1 MIYRRRPSGI
11 HARPTHVYTKTPQ
24 LSTGHFYTD
33 DTILY
38 IYIYTNTSLLKYN
51 FYDKQV
57 FYLHRETFPSNTA
70 QSYSTKHLKIKGLM
84 IEGVPQGSRSG
95 PLMFHGL
102 RFRLTLCL
110 SHGSLMVGLIFLWT
124 TTSCR
129 SSSDGC

>member
-1 MIYRRRPSGI
+1 METS
-11 HARPTHVYTKTPQ
+11 Q

-38 IYIYTNTSLLKYN
+38 VYIYTNTSLLKY
-51 FYDKQV
+51 KQV
-57 FYLHRETFPSNTA
+57 FHLHRETFPSNTA

-84 IEGVPQGSRSG
+84 KEGVPQGSRSG
-95 PLMFHGL
+95 PL